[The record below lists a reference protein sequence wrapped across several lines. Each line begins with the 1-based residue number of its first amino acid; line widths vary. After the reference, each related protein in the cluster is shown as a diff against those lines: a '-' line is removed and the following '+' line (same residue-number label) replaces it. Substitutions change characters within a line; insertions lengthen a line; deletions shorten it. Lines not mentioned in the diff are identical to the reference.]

1 VTESTLRI
9 VEAIKAIP
17 AGSVSSYGNIAR
29 RAGLPNGARQTVR
42 VLHSLSEKFDLP
54 WYRVLRS
61 DGSIALDGEGRELQI
76 QLLRSEGVEVSPDGR
91 VDMNRFGFNTKL

>member
-1 VTESTLRI
+1 MTENTLRI

-17 AGSVSSYGNIAR
+17 AGSVSSYGDIAR

-54 WYRVLRS
+54 WHRVIRAN
-61 DGSIALDGEGRELQI
+61 GSIALDGEGKELQI
-76 QLLRSEGVEVSPDGR
+76 QLLRSEGVDVSSDGF
-91 VDMNRFGFNTKL
+91 VDMKRFCLKL